1 MKVTLIVSN
10 SEPEVIWNAFR
21 LANIM
26 LEKDDDVSVFLN
38 GPAVKYVSLSS
49 DKFPLCELAKVFT
62 LSEGLLFA

>member
-1 MKVTLIVSN
+1 
-10 SEPEVIWNAFR
+10 
-21 LANIM
+21 M

-38 GPAVKYVSLSS
+38 GPAVKYASLNS